1 MAESK
6 PSEKKQ
12 FKVVF
17 NGTKKEI
24 IVNSGN
30 SYTKFIRNLIHQ
42 YANTALLKKEFK
54 LEKLKT
60 ANLFII
66 GGPREKF
73 NQEEL
78 EILKKYVEEGGNLLL
93 LEGEGGD
100 LKYNTNLNELLKDYG
115 IQFHGDS
122 VVRTN
127 YYKYLHPK
135 ECFIDTMKI
144 HP

>member
-1 MAESK
+1 MADSK

-54 LEKLKT
+54 L
-60 ANLFII
+60 F
-66 GGPREKF
+66 
-73 NQEEL
+73 
-78 EILKKYVEEGGNLLL
+78 
-93 LEGEGGD
+93 
-100 LKYNTNLNELLKDYG
+100 LN
-115 IQFHGDS
+115 
-122 VVRTN
+122 
-127 YYKYLHPK
+127 
-135 ECFIDTMKI
+135 
-144 HP
+144 